1 MIEDL
6 DKAKK
11 VEEHAAEIEVAPIV
25 SGSNVVVC
33 AT

>member
-6 DKAKK
+6 DEARN

-25 SGSNVVVC
+25 SDYNVEVC
-33 AT
+33 TP